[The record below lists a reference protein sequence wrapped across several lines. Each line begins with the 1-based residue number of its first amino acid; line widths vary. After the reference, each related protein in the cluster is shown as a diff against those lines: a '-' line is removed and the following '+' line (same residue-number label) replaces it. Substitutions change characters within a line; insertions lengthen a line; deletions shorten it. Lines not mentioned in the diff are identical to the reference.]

1 MADGK
6 KIFDGSSDED
16 DGERKHRRPVLE
28 NNSEGSAAWLHKD
41 KNGNAYLSI
50 RLPLGL
56 GSLNLFPAND
66 TMEDALNQLS
76 QYLEEQDMDDEQG

>member
-6 KIFDGSSDED
+6 KIFDGSSEE
-16 DGERKHRRPVLE
+16 GEEEREHKRPVLE
-28 NNSEGSAAWLHKD
+28 NNSEGAAAWLHTD

-56 GSLNLFPAND
+56 GSLNLFPASD

-76 QYLEEQDMDDEQG
+76 EYLEDQDQNQD